1 MKDCYYEK
9 GQIVWR
15 WKRSEDKCQKMG
27 RRKKM
32 CEDNR
37 DNVKVT
43 ESPEK
48 KIVCTI
54 NIKIK
59 Y

>member
-1 MKDCYYEK
+1 
-9 GQIVWR
+9 
-15 WKRSEDKCQKMG
+15 MG
-27 RRKKM
+27 RRKKT

-37 DNVKVT
+37 DNVRVVQ
-43 ESPEK
+43 SPEK
-48 KIVCTI
+48 KNVCTI